1 MSIRFLQHINDL
13 IIETDTD
20 ESEILALVGQDGFL
34 TAQEIEDVKTFI
46 QDAIADN
53 RKARLD
59 QVKADFIR
67 NRAQASKKLADT
79 KRDRSLSDM
88 LGDIVKAMQNT
99 DRVPEGILLAFR
111 EQSTNQAASEQDI
124 RDIWESLLQLGLI
137 DIEGNQEE

>member
-13 IIETDTD
+13 IIEADID
-20 ESEILALVGQDGFL
+20 ETEILALVGQDGFL

-46 QDAIADN
+46 HDAIADN

-67 NRAQASKKLADT
+67 NRAQESKRLADT
-79 KRDRSLSDM
+79 KRNRSLSDM

-124 RDIWESLLQLGLI
+124 REIWESLLQLGLI
-137 DIEGNQEE
+137 DIEGNQDE

>member
-20 ESEILALVGQDGFL
+20 ETEILALVGQDGFL

-67 NRAQASKKLADT
+67 NRAQANKKLADT

-88 LGDIVKAMQNT
+88 LGDIVKAIQNT

-124 RDIWESLLQLGLI
+124 REIWESLLQLGLI